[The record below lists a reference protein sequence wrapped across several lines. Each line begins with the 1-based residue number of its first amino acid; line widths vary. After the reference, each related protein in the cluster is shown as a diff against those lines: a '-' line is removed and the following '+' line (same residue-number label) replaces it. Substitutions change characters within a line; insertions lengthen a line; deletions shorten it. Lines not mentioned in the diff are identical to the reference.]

1 MTSIYKESN
10 LIFSQFSKANAI
22 FTVRKWQPKPENGQT
37 PLRLQEIKLTLD
49 QLKDSPFDKIIKGE
63 KQVQALFE
71 DEKVIVFPSK
81 SPCAHVDFI
90 VLAKTDR
97 LHSLIDV

>member
-1 MTSIYKESN
+1 M
-10 LIFSQFSKANAI
+10 
-22 FTVRKWQPKPENGQT
+22 
-37 PLRLQEIKLTLD
+37 D

-63 KQVQALFE
+63 EQVQALFE

-81 SPCAHVDFI
+81 SPCAQVDFI